1 MILIKNIINNQNNKV
16 TDLRRKKVIKQI
28 LLIHLNIKRKITYN
42 ILLHKFQ
49 LQININPKTIKQ
61 NFQNIQNT
69 NLKII
74 QHQLL
79 LVVEAHIQ
87 VKQLQAHQIKNIH
100 NLCNMLRLIIL
111 FQVKVQGKVNLVLFI
126 RRHINQLVGY
136 MQLKRF
142 PNK

>member
-1 MILIKNIINNQNNKV
+1 MILIKNIVTNQNNKMM
-16 TDLRRKKVIKQI
+16 DLRRKKVMKQI
-28 LLIHLNIKRKITYN
+28 LHIRLNIKRKITHN
-42 ILLHKFQ
+42 ILRHRFQ
-49 LQININPKTIKQ
+49 LQININPKIIKQ

-79 LVVEAHIQ
+79 LGVEVHIQ
-87 VKQLQAHQIKNIH
+87 VKQLQVQQIKNIH
-100 NLCNMLRLIIL
+100 SLCNMLRLIIL

-126 RRHINQLVGY
+126 KRHINQLVGY
-136 MQLKRF
+136 MQLKRS

>member
-1 MILIKNIINNQNNKV
+1 MILIKNIITNRNNKV
-16 TDLRRKKVIKQI
+16 TDLRKKKVIKQI
-28 LLIHLNIKRKITYN
+28 LHTHLNIKRKITYN
-42 ILLHKFQ
+42 ILLHRFR
-49 LQININPKTIKQ
+49 LQININLKTIKQ

-69 NLKII
+69 KLKII

-79 LVVEAHIQ
+79 LVMEAHIQ
-87 VKQLQAHQIKNIH
+87 VKQLQVQQIKNIH

-126 RRHINQLVGY
+126 RRHINQLAGY
-136 MQLKRF
+136 MQLKRS